1 MSMSQS
7 REENIMG
14 LKIYGFDCQNLK
26 NGDNGAMVTNLFKA
40 VLSNTWVSVVRFPN
54 PLADLSQ
61 AGTLSIQGPTFC
73 HTKEK
78 QWDHKAIYFFGACD
92 DAGDVDGSTDRVI
105 ALDQSSV

>member
-26 NGDNGAMVTNLFKA
+26 NGDNGAMVDYQLIEGCHEQYRGLLFVTPKE
-40 VLSNTWVSVVRFPN
+40 NNEIPKPF
-54 PLADLSQ
+54 
-61 AGTLSIQGPTFC
+61 IFC
-73 HTKEK
+73 
-78 QWDHKAIYFFGACD
+78 GACD